1 MADILEECRK
11 ACGPRPSPQWAEVP
25 GAYELLAKC
34 GPDIEKLR
42 REVKLLKARN
52 AWLASSNL
60 ILMLI
65 LAFVACGAFMAAFL
79 VQ

>member
-34 GPDIEKLR
+34 GPEIEKLR
-42 REVKLLKARN
+42 KEVKLLKARN
-52 AWLASSNL
+52 AGLATRNVT
-60 ILMLI
+60 LML
-65 LAFVACGAFMAAFL
+65 LFAGAVCGGFMAVFL
-79 VQ
+79 SR

>member
-34 GPDIEKLR
+34 GPEIEKLR
-42 REVKLLKARN
+42 KEVKLLKAANASLAARN
-52 AWLASSNL
+52 VLLVLLLVGA
-60 ILMLI
+60 
-65 LAFVACGAFMAAFL
+65 VCGSFMIEFL
-79 VQ
+79 SR

>member
-34 GPDIEKLR
+34 VPEIEKLR
-42 REVKLLKARN
+42 KEVKLLKARN
-52 AWLASSNL
+52 ASLATSNFF
-60 ILMLI
+60 
-65 LAFVACGAFMAAFL
+65 LALLLAGIVCGGFMVVFL
-79 VQ
+79 AR